1 MKILIF
7 TVGYNCEKTMR
18 RTIESVLS
26 QTYSEFEY
34 HFVNNGCTDGSAEI
48 LAEYAEKDNRF
59 IVHTREKNHTLTGE
73 VHPTFTFLKKQIENA
88 DDYYI
93 TNLDA
98 DDWLEPTCFEKLI
111 GIAVND
117 DCDIIATGYTA
128 HFQSDGRKESFSV
141 DIPISMT
148 KEEFSDY
155 YAVYHKLFRPIWG
168 KLYKVNVIKKA
179 MDMYVENDHV
189 YGMDTYFTFLALRN
203 AEKVYLDDSALLNYF
218 VHRDS
223 DSYKEYTPKRKE
235 SDLFLFND
243 AIDFLSQ
250 YGEISIKNMLF
261 IYMVYANAIK
271 DTVVNLINSKLSAEE
286 KLKEYLEIF
295 ARVETQNALLIK
307 NESIDNVRYELLS
320 CFLSFVTDLKKDFN
334 KVQQIFKILAPNCYP
349 AINDETIKLFARSD
363 EFKKMLLTDDKDLLV
378 THILALIL
386 KGDRL
391 TKVYDFPFMLCALA
405 KESSPAS
412 TIKNEEFI
420 KLYIDVYALIWKEE
434 NIKAL
439 EKMTEILFSGNEL
452 NCPED
457 FLNLYVT
464 LAALENHV
472 EAFLFGNIQ
481 KAYLFI
487 DEKRLDEAKQIV
499 NDLVEMGAGETDDV
513 VELQRLLEK

>member
-7 TVGYNCEKTMR
+7 TVGYNCEKTVR
-18 RTIESVLS
+18 RTIDSVLG
-26 QTYSEFEY
+26 QTFTDFEY
-34 HFVNNGCTDGSAEI
+34 HFINNGCTDGTSEI
-48 LAEYAEKDNRF
+48 LSEYSKKDSRF
-59 IVHTREKNHTLTGE
+59 IVHEREQNHVVTGE
-73 VHPTFTFLKKQIENA
+73 THPLITFLREQTEENS
-88 DDYYI
+88 DYYV
-93 TNLDA
+93 TNLDS
-98 DDWLEPTCFEKLI
+98 DDWLEPETFEKMYS
-111 GIAVND
+111 IAEEGD
-117 DCDIIATGYTA
+117 YDIVATGAKHHHESYEKLVI
-128 HFQSDGRKESFSV
+128 RKNNC
-141 DIPISMT
+141 PIIMT
-148 KEEFSDY
+148 EKEFSEY
-155 YAVYHKLFRPIWG
+155 YMYYHWCFRTVWG
-168 KLYKVNVIKKA
+168 KFYKKSVIKKA
-179 MDMYVENDHV
+179 TSMYGERQDA
-189 YGMDTYFTFLALRN
+189 YGMDTYFAFLALRN
-203 AEKVYLDDSALLNYF
+203 SKKVYIDNSAYVNYCVRADS
-218 VHRDS
+218 V
-223 DSYKEYTPKRKE
+223 SYTEYIPKRKE
-235 SDLFLFND
+235 SDIFLFND

-271 DTVVNLINSKLSAEE
+271 DTVVNLINSKLSVEE

-452 NCPED
+452 NCAED

-499 NDLVEMGAGETDDV
+499 NDLIEMGAGETDDV
-513 VELQRLLEK
+513 VELNRMLN